1 MTMKNDRDKD
11 KLNVRH
17 TIRLTDEEAARIK
30 KYCENTGKN
39 RSDLYREA
47 LNKFIR
53 GDKGDN

>member
-30 KYCENTGKN
+30 NYCENTGKN

-53 GDKGDN
+53 EDR